1 MGGRSS
7 SKSSSTTNT
16 DNRQL
21 AVQDGIGL
29 FSEGD
34 ANVTVSDYGAIDRS
48 FAANENAVN
57 RSLDTVDRSLDSV
70 DRTTG
75 GAFDFGKRLQ
85 DEVSGTTRAAFDLVN
100 RSYQGLQNLAS
111 SSVRGDS
118 GEVADTSKTLIYG
131 LSAVGVVIGL
141 YMIVRSS
148 K

>member
-7 SKSSSTTNT
+7 SKTSSISNI

-48 FAANENAVN
+48 FAASENAVN

-70 DRTTG
+70 DRTAS
-75 GAFDFGKRLQ
+75 GAFGFGTRLQ
-85 DEVSGTTRAAFDLVN
+85 DENSNTTRQAFDLVN
-100 RSYQGLQNLAS
+100 QSFQGLQNLAS

-141 YMIVRSS
+141 YLIVRGS